1 MSIIL
6 IYIVFKYQIIT
17 ELPVSLNTILNTIS
31 DSYIVINDKNKI
43 LMYNKIFQ
51 NTFNL
56 GKLNIKG
63 MNFEDLIEY
72 KEFDTIFDEDIDK
85 ILNLQN
91 RKNKNS
97 KITFERNSLSLSKT
111 LKYEAEILEEK
122 KNETLFLIFITETT
136 EYSKNLQIL
145 KLNHDAVLGKER
157 LASLGQMIG
166 GIAHNLKT
174 PIFSIAGAFEGLSD
188 LTNEYSESIGDKNV
202 LPSDHK
208 EIANDML
215 VWTDKIKD
223 YLSYMT
229 EVIKAIQ
236 MQTANNA
243 DIIDEKFKIK
253 DLIKYINILMKYELT
268 KNSVELK
275 LNILIDEN
283 EVISGNL
290 NILVQ
295 VLNNLISNAIQAYK
309 NEENKIVELNL
320 YKKDENICIE
330 VKDMA
335 GGIPKEVQNKL
346 FKEMIT
352 TKGKDGTGLRIIYFL
367 Y

>member
-1 MSIIL
+1 
-6 IYIVFKYQIIT
+6 
-17 ELPVSLNTILNTIS
+17 
-31 DSYIVINDKNKI
+31 
-43 LMYNKIFQ
+43 
-51 NTFNL
+51 
-56 GKLNIKG
+56 
-63 MNFEDLIEY
+63 
-72 KEFDTIFDEDIDK
+72 
-85 ILNLQN
+85 
-91 RKNKNS
+91 
-97 KITFERNSLSLSKT
+97 
-111 LKYEAEILEEK
+111 
-122 KNETLFLIFITETT
+122 
-136 EYSKNLQIL
+136 
-145 KLNHDAVLGKER
+145 
-157 LASLGQMIG
+157 
-166 GIAHNLKT
+166 
-174 PIFSIAGAFEGLSD
+174 
-188 LTNEYSESIGDKNV
+188 
-202 LPSDHK
+202 
-208 EIANDML
+208 
-215 VWTDKIKD
+215 
-223 YLSYMT
+223 
-229 EVIKAIQ
+229 
-236 MQTANNA
+236 
-243 DIIDEKFKIK
+243 
-253 DLIKYINILMKYELT
+253 MKYELT